1 MSMSA
6 APQRPGFEGG
16 NMGKQ
21 PSKAGG
27 VICAVMLAAG
37 VVFAPAGARAQG
49 LVEEALKSFPATT
62 LRIEYSNISTLRE
75 LPNYDQLHQRY
86 LGPRL
91 RDLEASL
98 GKLGIAESDINEMV
112 MGWENQSQWEFYGL
126 VSGNFDPSNIASQ
139 AAAQGITARPVN
151 GKQVF
156 CFASDQSQ
164 TCAAALDSSLGV
176 FGTFGSVKKVL
187 TTRAGGTASL
197 EKQASF
203 TKLVQDEEGQDAPIW
218 GVAVGQ
224 AVPDWFKSW
233 MPNQGNLKLDWQQA
247 FNSVETLTYSVKPE
261 DQVDLEVRL
270 NCTDSKAASSLG
282 QILQG
287 VKMFQQ
293 ISWQQQ
299 NPNRPNPFQNL
310 QVETDDRQ
318 IKLSLTADY
327 QSLESGTLGH
337 R

>member
-1 MSMSA
+1 
-6 APQRPGFEGG
+6 
-16 NMGKQ
+16 MGKQ
-21 PSKAGG
+21 PSKVGG
-27 VICAVMLAAG
+27 IVCAVMMAAG
-37 VVFAPAGARAQG
+37 MVLAPAGARAQG

-98 GKLGIAESDINEMV
+98 GKLGIAESDVNEMV
-112 MGWENQSQWEFYGL
+112 MGWENQGGWNFYGL
-126 VSGNFDPSNIASQ
+126 TSGSFDPSNIASQ
-139 AAAQGITARPVN
+139 AAAQGLKARPVD

-156 CFASDQSQ
+156 CFTSNQSE
-164 TCAAALDSSLGV
+164 TCAAALNSSLGV
-176 FGTFGSVKKVL
+176 FGTFDSVKKVL
-187 TTRAGGTASL
+187 ATRAGGTSSL

-203 TKLVQDEEGQDAPIW
+203 TTLVQNLEGQDAPIW
-218 GVAVGQ
+218 GVARG
-224 AVPDWFKSW
+224 AAIPDWFKSW

-247 FNSVETLTYSVKPE
+247 FNSVQTLTYSVKPE

-270 NCTDSKAASSLG
+270 KCTDSKAASTLG
-282 QILQG
+282 QVMQG

-293 ISWQQQ
+293 ISWQQA

>member
-1 MSMSA
+1 MSKL
-6 APQRPGFEGG
+6 PG
-16 NMGKQ
+16 
-21 PSKAGG
+21 KAGG
-27 VICAVMLAAG
+27 LICAAVMAAG
-37 VVFAPAGARAQG
+37 MVLAPAGARAQG
-49 LVEEALKSFPATT
+49 LVQEALKSFPATT

-98 GKLGIAESDINEMV
+98 GKLGIAENDINEMV
-112 MGWENQSQWEFYGL
+112 MGWENQGGWEFFGL
-126 VSGNFDPSNIASQ
+126 TSGNFDPSNISSQ
-139 AAAQGITARPVN
+139 ATAQGLKARPVN

-156 CFASDQSQ
+156 CFTSNDSE
-164 TCAAALDSSLGV
+164 TCAAAVDSSLGV
-176 FGTFGSVKKVL
+176 FGTFDSVKKVL
-187 TTRAGGTASL
+187 ATRAGGAASL
-197 EKQASF
+197 ETQSGF
-203 TKLVQDEEGQDAPIW
+203 SKLVEDQEGQDAPIW
-218 GVAVGQ
+218 GVAVGA

-247 FNSVETLTYSVKPE
+247 FNGVQTLTYSVKPE

-310 QVETDDRQ
+310 QVDTEDRQ

-327 QSLESGTLGH
+327 QSLDSGTLG